1 MAEGGVRRRGAA
13 AGPAGHRQRQ
23 AGRLPPDGGFPRRPL
38 FPLPPASDRHE
49 GSAAAHGS
57 SAGRGLRP
65 AAARRRLPG
74 AVPARVAALVQP
86 LEAHPRRRHPEGGSA
101 HPVRRP
107 GRAVHRD
114 ADRAAAFPG
123 RQPGFRQLPRARP
136 AEDPQH
142 RAALARAAGGPVR
155 DLPRFALP
163 PQRRARAAEGAEVL
177 LLRQRDGPGPVRGT
191 PGKPRRVRHP
201 QRAAPGP
208 GRRRRRR
215 RPALRPGQG
224 RPRDRLPDHAGPTAV
239 APDRSQVE
247 GRRARRELQTIPRR
261 RTDPPSAGRRR
272 TGAEQVVPERPAH
285 RTGAALSGTSGRSV
299 RIRPRAKALPGA
311 VDARPH
317 GAGRADCRRRRTQTC
332 RPPPAS

>member
-1 MAEGGVRRRGAA
+1 MERYLSAAIAADLERKIILLSGPRQSGKTTLSRMLHPDHQYVNHDLAEHRLLLREKSWDRRKALIVLDELRKMQNWKAWLKGGVRRRGAA

-163 PQRRARAAEGAEVL
+163 PQRRAR
-177 LLRQRDGPGPVRGT
+177 
-191 PGKPRRVRHP
+191 
-201 QRAAPGP
+201 
-208 GRRRRRR
+208 
-215 RPALRPGQG
+215 
-224 RPRDRLPDHAGPTAV
+224 
-239 APDRSQVE
+239 
-247 GRRARRELQTIPRR
+247 
-261 RTDPPSAGRRR
+261 
-272 TGAEQVVPERPAH
+272 
-285 RTGAALSGTSGRSV
+285 
-299 RIRPRAKALPGA
+299 
-311 VDARPH
+311 
-317 GAGRADCRRRRTQTC
+317 C
-332 RPPPAS
+332 